1 MSSKDSKEWKKVE
14 GTATVEVYRGE
25 NFAFKFEGP
34 TLYTTAIGVGIDN
47 GPEFS
52 ERLYLRHPVILS
64 DGRYEF
70 PSPQNGPFL
79 GATYIDADGHEHGL
93 GQGHFTLVISEGRT
107 KKDGDFNVSSKTD
120 DISVKGIFR
129 FAQ

>member
-1 MSSKDSKEWKKVE
+1 MSGEDSKEWKKVE
-14 GTATVEVYRGE
+14 GAATVEVYRGE

-34 TLYTTAIGVGIDN
+34 TVYTTPIGVGIEN

-52 ERLYLRHPVILS
+52 ERLYLRHPVLLS

-70 PSPQNGPFL
+70 PSDKDGPFH
-79 GATYIDADGHEHGL
+79 GATYVDHDGGQHFL
-93 GQGHFTLVISEGRT
+93 DQGHFTLVISEGRT
-107 KKDGDFNVSSKTD
+107 KKDGDFNVFSETD
-120 DISVKGIFR
+120 DVSVKGIFR